1 MICILPIVFYI
12 AFPTE
17 VATWI
22 NTFIPSSG
30 VGIVTNI
37 LLLLVDF
44 VYLSVGQVSVWLP
57 YVMIGACIVETP
69 IFILGAVGNYI
80 RYSDR

>member
-1 MICILPIVFYI
+1 MTSILYC
-12 AFPTE
+12 
-17 VATWI
+17 
-22 NTFIPSSG
+22 
-30 VGIVTNI
+30 
-37 LLLLVDF
+37 LMDF